1 MTIGQL
7 NNLFLTQLEMK
18 HGEGKTKTKFEG
30 DEYYDLAWYLG
41 VDDSINGNEAV
52 YQIKELI
59 NNTKKILI
67 ANGGI
72 GEFKIG
78 EQNGILEFL
87 MKIVSQ

>member
-59 NNTKKILI
+59 NNPDYAK
-67 ANGGI
+67 
-72 GEFKIG
+72 EFIEEYESWIEEKRK
-78 EQNGILEFL
+78 EVEDD
-87 MKIVSQ
+87 